1 MSKQETS
8 SVIESLVHQLASTD
22 MAERVTARE
31 ALVEL
36 GGAVV
41 PAVTALAH
49 SQDDH
54 ARWECAK
61 TLAQIADPSSIGT
74 LIQLL
79 EDSEDGTRWDAGL
92 GLIAIGRPAVT
103 PVLRAIIHRSTD
115 YAIIPGARHVM
126 HEFCKAEWGGFL
138 KPVYTA
144 LSSHQARESGPVA
157 AAQALKDWEYSDLT
171 K

>member
-1 MSKQETS
+1 MTQETPPD
-8 SVIESLVHQLASTD
+8 IESLVNQLASSD
-22 MAERVTARE
+22 MVERVTARE

-36 GGAVV
+36 GGAAV

-61 TLAQIADPSSIGT
+61 TLAQIADPSSTGV
-74 LIQLL
+74 LVQLL
-79 EDSEDGTRWDAGL
+79 EDSEEGTRWDAGL
-92 GLIAIGRPAVT
+92 GLIAIGQPAVT

-115 YAIIPGARHVM
+115 YTIIPGARHVM
-126 HEFCKAEWGGFL
+126 HEFCRAKWGGLL
-138 KPVYTA
+138 KPVYAA

-157 AAQALKDWEYSDLT
+157 ASKALKEWEYSDLSP
-171 K
+171 